1 MNDKY
6 PNLIETITF
15 DDIGP
20 TYMKGVGVL
29 DSDLTDVEKVVLKR
43 SRRYVERCRADRNMR
58 LLRLAREDFE
68 KLRDIPNM
76 PDEALDILRVW
87 TIREE
92 DEWDYD
98 IDDIYE

>member
-6 PNLIETITF
+6 PNLIEITALE
-15 DDIGP
+15 DTEP
-20 TYMKGVGVL
+20 VYMKGPGVL

-43 SRRYVERCRADRNMR
+43 SRCYVERRRADRNMK
-58 LLRLAREDFE
+58 LLKSAREAFE

-76 PDEALDILRVW
+76 PDEALDILRAW
-87 TIREE
+87 TTREE

-98 IDDIYE
+98 IDE